1 MDYSFGDIIQ
11 QVNKIDSSHLKDEIK
26 LRRTGELFYLGSVCL
41 LAQAEAALENAQQDN
56 VDLTDTP
63 IDNSFC
69 QFLASLTQQSI
80 STTFL
85 QRYLKPQSRVKYE
98 RETFHKIQSLTSSE
112 AVGLFDLDLIEPQ
125 VISLAHDENINVWV
139 QRVTK
144 CLESNIEIGTL
155 PQIAKATDLSIAQV
169 FISLLFGDFELLQ
182 SGDFYEGLAIEVRS
196 RTI

>member
-41 LAQAEAALENAQQDN
+41 LAQAEAALENAHQES
-56 VDLTDTP
+56 VDLTDTL
-63 IDNSFC
+63 IDKSFC
-69 QFLASLTQQSI
+69 LFLASLTQQSI

-85 QRYLKPQSRVKYE
+85 QKYLKPQSKVKYE
-98 RETFHKIQSLTSSE
+98 RETSVKIQSLTSSE
-112 AVGLFDLDLIEPQ
+112 AVGLFDLNPIESE
-125 VISLAHDENINVWV
+125 VISLAHDEDINAWIE
-139 QRVTK
+139 RVTK
-144 CLESNIEIGTL
+144 CLESNVEISTL

-182 SGDFYEGLAIEVRS
+182 SGDFYEGFAIEVRS
-196 RTI
+196 RTS

>member
-1 MDYSFGDIIQ
+1 MDYSFSAIIQ
-11 QVNKIDSSHLKDEIK
+11 QVNKIDSSHIKDEIK

-80 STTFL
+80 STSFL
-85 QRYLKPQSRVKYE
+85 QKYLKPQSRAKYQ
-98 RETFHKIQSLTSSE
+98 RETSVKIQSLTSSE

-125 VISLAHDENINVWV
+125 VISLAHNENINAWIE
-139 QRVTK
+139 RITK
-144 CLESNIEIGTL
+144 CLESNIEINTL
-155 PQIAKATDLSIAQV
+155 PQISKATALSIAQV

-182 SGDFYEGLAIEVRS
+182 SGDFYEGFAIEVRS
-196 RTI
+196 RTS